1 MIALLDV
8 NLLVALFDPNHTHHE
23 PAHRWFAAE
32 RESGWATCPITENG
46 LVRVLSNPKY
56 PGRQTTLRDA
66 VDRLQSFRRSGHH
79 DFWPDSLSL
88 CESPRF
94 HPASLGSHRKLTDIY
109 LLALAVEKGGRFA
122 TFDRGIPLSAVVGA
136 ESEHLTLIGS
146 A

>member
-8 NLLVALFDPNHTHHE
+8 NVLVALFDPNHTLHE
-23 PAHRWFAAE
+23 PAHRWFETE

-56 PGRQTTLRDA
+56 PGRQTTVRDA

-88 CESPRF
+88 CESHRF
-94 HPASLGSHRKLTDIY
+94 RPVSLGSHRKLTDIY
-109 LLALAVEKGGRFA
+109 LLALAVEKGGRLA
-122 TFDRGIPLSAVVGA
+122 TFDRGIPLAAVAAA
-136 ESEHLTLIGS
+136 ESPNLTLIGS
-146 A
+146 M